1 MPEVYSLGQTPVTC
15 HVFNANRSREYHHF
29 FPFGCDELKGID
41 IELAV
46 SLNSHE
52 AQILN
57 RQGNEWVSSVTLSEV
72 SVFDEHSE

>member
-1 MPEVYSLGQTPVTC
+1 MRIVAVSICLFSPDV
-15 HVFNANRSREYHHF
+15 
-29 FPFGCDELKGID
+29 DWLKGYR

-57 RQGNEWVSSVTLSEV
+57 RQANEWVSSVTLSEV
-72 SVFDEHSE
+72 SLLKGGHPIQP